1 MTSCIV
7 AFVIIFVILRMS
19 LKRYLREAAFDVRGR
34 AMVLGRIIT
43 YPGKKD
49 SGRDIIKLRTSLG
62 YNLVRSY
69 NELSKLGIEVE
80 DVHGFVDKRVRE
92 HRIWLITLDTL
103 ATLTGCQDELRG
115 RIMEISKGHLFGLDG
130 CQIKLGAEGTFVA
143 YMGKNNR
150 LHGSAAIEFEKLNK
164 QYQEIL
170 KKTG

>member
-43 YPGKKD
+43 CPGKKD
-49 SGRDIIKLRTSLG
+49 NGRDFIKLRTSLG
-62 YNLVRSY
+62 YNLVKSY
-69 NELSKLGIEVE
+69 NELLMLGIEVE
-80 DVHGFVDKRVRE
+80 DVHGFVDKKVRG
-92 HRIWLITLDTL
+92 HRIWWTTMDTL
-103 ATLTGCQDELRG
+103 ATFIGCQDELRE
-115 RIMEISKGHLFGLDG
+115 RIMEISKGYLFGMDG
-130 CQIKLGAEGTFVA
+130 CQIKLKPEGTFA
-143 YMGKNNR
+143 AFRIGNNR